1 MVKQSRVISNCH
13 VYIPGQECSSF
24 HRQPICPYAL
34 PCWSQDWLGRWKK
47 CPTSSRQRTQQPHYH
62 PSPCTCSFQ
71 TVWARGFSA
80 FDPVRRRWQQ
90 PAGIEVTWC
99 RRGIAVTPTRPP
111 SWRSLGPESDIS
123 LLSTWRNVR
132 GYFQISSLDCTTHHQ
147 ARRHSA
153 IFDNSDYSGE
163 GKLQYFEFD
172 TIEWVSE
179 RCPGLLNMMVYI
191 HFGPHGTHNSMLTT
205 TDYFGIRLLLLPLH

>member
-1 MVKQSRVISNCH
+1 M
-13 VYIPGQECSSF
+13 YLFFPDG
-24 HRQPICPYAL
+24 L
-34 PCWSQDWLGRWKK
+34 
-47 CPTSSRQRTQQPHYH
+47 SSRLFGIRSSAAALAAACWDRGDVVSARDRRDPDAAAFLTVFRTGVRHIIALH
-62 PSPCTCSFQ
+62 MTEHCTPNGS
-71 TVWARGFSA
+71 
-80 FDPVRRRWQQ
+80 
-90 PAGIEVTWC
+90 
-99 RRGIAVTPTRPP
+99 
-111 SWRSLGPESDIS
+111 
-123 LLSTWRNVR
+123 RNVR